1 MYGDGRR
8 LLGEILPC
16 IELVRFQVLG
26 TLDVCADKLRVP
38 RYRLCMKPSLRS
50 NLFVDVASPFR
61 ACRGELEL

>member
-16 IELVRFQVLG
+16 IELVRSQVLG
-26 TLDVCADKLRVP
+26 TLDVCAGKLRVP
-38 RYRLCMKPSLRS
+38 HCRLCMMPFLRS

>member
-16 IELVRFQVLG
+16 IELARSQVLG
-26 TLDVCADKLRVP
+26 TLDVCADKLHVP
-38 RYRLCMKPSLRS
+38 HYWLCMKPFLHN